1 MDFAEP
7 INILLVDDHPENLLA
22 LEAVLSE
29 ENYNLVR
36 ANSGEEALR
45 CLLKQEFAVIVMDVQ
60 MPGMDGFETARFIKA
75 RDRSKD
81 IPIIFITATSKE
93 AEHYFTG
100 YSVGAIDY
108 MVKPFV
114 PQTLRSK
121 IEGFVRLYISNK
133 KLQIQ
138 KKLLEDQA
146 RKLEKTNQDLLLTTL
161 SLTKAEAHARVIG
174 DTSIDAMFTFDA
186 NGLILTVNPAALT
199 IFGYDEGE
207 LVGHSVIQLI
217 SELKPLIH
225 EQDAGSRNYFIGKIN
240 ELQLRTKKGRLFP
253 AEIQIGE
260 AFIGM
265 DHLFACTVSDI
276 TERKKAEQDLL
287 QAKEAAEVASR
298 VKSDF
303 LATMSHEIR
312 TPLNGVIGMTDLLQQ
327 TELNQEQKELT
338 DIIRKSGDALLAV
351 INDILDFSK
360 IESGKME
367 LEEEPFSL
375 QACIEET
382 FNLFT
387 AHKRD
392 LDMNYYLAK
401 DLPTYLLGD
410 ITRLRQV
417 LINLIGNAVKFTTSG
432 GVYLLV
438 SKLAESD
445 GKLELE
451 FIVKDTGIGISKSKR
466 DQLFKPFSQL
476 DSSMS
481 RKYGGTGLGLA
492 ICKNLVDLMGGSIRV
507 EETDEP
513 GATFVFTV
521 RLAPFDLEGRDK
533 QWVEDSAGQPSTAW
547 VQDKPAL
554 QILVAEDDA
563 INQKLLV
570 SMLEQ
575 LGCKAD
581 AVANG
586 GEALEA
592 MRNGTYDLALIDSQ
606 LPVMDGWQ
614 LVKRLNEELA
624 SFDKPIIVF
633 LSAEKEHMLQP
644 LPQPAEEWLLKPPN
658 GDKLKAV
665 IDRADARCSTK
676 QTGS

>member
-1 MDFAEP
+1 MEITES

-45 CLLKQEFAVIVMDVQ
+45 CLLKDDFAVIVMDVQ
-60 MPGMDGFETARFIKA
+60 MPGMDGFETARFIKS
-75 RDRSKD
+75 RDRTKD

-114 PQTLRSK
+114 PQTLKSK

-133 KLQIQ
+133 KLQRQ
-138 KKLLEDQA
+138 TQLLEEQT

-186 NGLILTVNPAALT
+186 NGIILTVNPAVLT
-199 IFGYDEGE
+199 IFGFEEDE
-207 LVGHSVIQLI
+207 LVGHRVTKLVPGLEALI
-217 SELKPLIH
+217 GD
-225 EQDAGSRNYFIGKIN
+225 QNDAVRESYIGKIN
-240 ELQLRTKKGRLFP
+240 ELQLETRLGKPFF
-253 AEIQIGE
+253 AEIRIGE

-276 TERKKAEQDLL
+276 SERKKAEQELVR
-287 QAKEAAEVASR
+287 AKEAAEVASR

-312 TPLNGVIGMTDLLQQ
+312 TPLNGVIGMTDLLLQ
-327 TELNQEQKELT
+327 TDLNAEQKELT
-338 DIIRKSGDALLAV
+338 EIIRTSGDALLAV

-375 QACIEET
+375 KSCITET
-382 FNLFT
+382 FDLFI
-387 AHKRD
+387 AQKCN
-392 LDMNYYLAK
+392 LDMKYYIDPL
-401 DLPTYLLGD
+401 LPDYFLGD
-410 ITRLRQV
+410 ITRLRQI

-438 SKLAESD
+438 NLCSKNDEN
-445 GKLELE
+445 LEIE
-451 FIVKDTGIGISKSKR
+451 FIVKDTGIGIPAGRK
-466 DQLFKPFSQL
+466 DQLFEPFSQL

-492 ICKNLVDLMGGSIRV
+492 ICKTLVELMDGSIELV
-507 EETDEP
+507 ITEEP
-513 GATFVFTV
+513 GATFRFTV
-521 RLAPFDLEGRDK
+521 CLAPFHLEDGQGLRQREPEQTLLENDLLIHI
-533 QWVEDSAGQPSTAW
+533 VEKDE
-547 VQDKPAL
+547 V
-554 QILVAEDDA
+554 
-563 INQKLLV
+563 NRRLLTY
-570 SMLEQ
+570 MLDEI
-575 LGCKAD
+575 GCKQVSVSTGEEADDRLQSADLVIAD
-581 AVANG
+581 ADSLSSYYAKNEAAASG
-586 GEALEA
+586 G
-592 MRNGTYDLALIDSQ
+592 NYPFTII
-606 LPVMDGWQ
+606 
-614 LVKRLNEELA
+614 LVKRKDQLA
-624 SFDKPIIVF
+624 G
-633 LSAEKEHMLQP
+633 P
-644 LPQPAEEWLLKPPN
+644 LPSYADERIMKPPHSGRLRELIEHN
-658 GDKLKAV
+658 WNRHSKN
-665 IDRADARCSTK
+665 R
-676 QTGS
+676 TGT